1 MTIDPVPLE
10 NGELVLLVDAKDR
23 RYLVTLSR
31 GQEFHSHAGYIKHD
45 DFIGKPDGRFLKS
58 SVGME
63 YLAIRPTMSDVV
75 LKMPRSAQIIY
86 PKDLGQILVAGDIGP
101 GQRVLESGVG
111 SGALSLALLRAGAV
125 VTGYELREDFAQRAK
140 KNVTNFFGDNSE
152 SNYEVKIGDA
162 YQGFNENGYDR
173 IVLDLPE
180 PWRVIDHVPS
190 TLRLGGVIVSYTPS
204 ITQVAKLRTKLDS
217 SNFAMIETTEI
228 LKRTWHIEGQ
238 SVRPDHRM
246 VAHTGFITSAR
257 FIRE

>member
-1 MTIDPVPLE
+1 M
-10 NGELVLLVDAKDR
+10 
-23 RYLVTLSR
+23 
-31 GQEFHSHAGYIKHD
+31 
-45 DFIGKPDGRFLKS
+45 
-58 SVGME
+58 
-63 YLAIRPTMSDVV
+63 
-75 LKMPRSAQIIY
+75 
-86 PKDLGQILVAGDIGP
+86 
-101 GQRVLESGVG
+101 
-111 SGALSLALLRAGAV
+111 
-125 VTGYELREDFAQRAK
+125 TGYELREDFAQRAK
-140 KNVTNFFGDNSE
+140 KNVANFFGDNSE

-190 TLRLGGVIVSYTPS
+190 ALRVGGVIVSYTPS
-204 ITQVAKLRTKLDS
+204 ITQVAKLRSKLDS